1 MIGFF
6 IFKQDW
12 RIGAGDTL
20 TVAPADGGFVAGIIN
35 FEAFVVYVFFKKMG
49 CLWGDAMVSAWH
61 DRAVLVV
68 GKQTQKERRDWR
80 TS

>member
-20 TVAPADGGFVAGIIN
+20 TVAPADGGFVAGIMN
-35 FEAFVVYVFFKKMG
+35 FEAFVVSFFKNMLLVG
-49 CLWGDAMVSAWH
+49 GDGVSVA
-61 DRAVLVV
+61 
-68 GKQTQKERRDWR
+68 
-80 TS
+80 

>member
-20 TVAPADGGFVAGIIN
+20 TVAPADGRFVAGIIN
-35 FEAFVVYVFFKKMG
+35 FEAFVVYVF
-49 CLWGDAMVSAWH
+49 L
-61 DRAVLVV
+61 
-68 GKQTQKERRDWR
+68 
-80 TS
+80 

>member
-20 TVAPADGGFVAGIIN
+20 TVAPADGGFVAGIMN
-35 FEAFVVYVFFKKMG
+35 FEAFVVYVFLKK
-49 CLWGDAMVSAWH
+49 WDACGGMRWCQ
-61 DRAVLVV
+61 R
-68 GKQTQKERRDWR
+68 GMTEQC
-80 TS
+80 